1 MVLSRT
7 FLLARG
13 AAAGCLALGAAAGC
27 LALVAVAGCGESLFD
42 AHGKRDGGPGGDGG
56 PDGPDVPRMCPQEC
70 IGDAAKEF
78 SDSTIDA
85 WRYVDDTRDRRWVPM
100 TVDSARARG
109 TVSGNEIQRCA
120 DNPTAAGCQTQRDAL
135 LISSTGA
142 PMADPAIEFTFQRT
156 MPQAV
161 RIAFRAHA
169 SADHAIH
176 LYRNSR
182 EDILF
187 RGVTETGKP
196 VERSVLVDALP
207 GDRFLIAFEPTSA
220 SGGTVALD
228 FFIYDTDQDPP
239 FPSSCL
245 LTASF
250 EEAAGN
256 TVKDRCTSRDL
267 TSKAFGG
274 AEIAPTFI
282 DDDGPFKE
290 QLRAVDIATT
300 TYFETTLRPALVRA
314 SALTIQFWVRV
325 AQLPAA
331 TEGFAFSDLDE
342 FHGGRALS
350 FFTVGSEMRIHVH
363 AGVLI
368 GTNIVPGSKDEKFMA
383 GAWKFVRLVETASEI
398 RVCVDGAP
406 LMSLEVAPG
415 RPQST
420 DAVYLGKNADL
431 QGTPMFDGDLDDL
444 RVFAEALP
452 CAAP

>member
-1 MVLSRT
+1 MVLSRI
-7 FLLARG
+7 FLLAVL
-13 AAAGCLALGAAAGC
+13 AA
-27 LALVAVAGCGESLFD
+27 AGCGESLFD
-42 AHGKRDGGPGGDGG
+42 AHGKRDGGTPGGDGG
-56 PDGPDVPRMCPQEC
+56 PDGPDVPKSCPDEC
-70 IGDAAKEF
+70 IGDAAREF
-78 SDSTIDA
+78 SDSTTDT
-85 WRYVDDTRDRRWVPM
+85 WRYVDDTRDRRWLPM
-100 TVDSARARG
+100 TVDADKARG

-120 DNPTAAGCQTQRDAL
+120 AQPTASGCQEQPEAL

-142 PMADPAIEFTFQRT
+142 TMADPAIEFTYQRP

-161 RIAFRAHA
+161 RIAFRTHA
-169 SADHAIH
+169 SADHTIY

-182 EDILF
+182 EDVLF
-187 RGVTETGKP
+187 RGSTGTGKP
-196 VERSVLVDALP
+196 VEQSALVDALP
-207 GDRFLIAFEPTSA
+207 GDRFLIAFEPTST

-250 EEAAGN
+250 EDAAGN
-256 TVKDRCTSRDL
+256 TVKDRCTNRDL

-274 AEIAPTFI
+274 GEIAPTFI

-300 TYFETTLRPALVRA
+300 TYFETTLKPALVRA
-314 SALTIQFWVRV
+314 SSLTIQFWVRV
-325 AQLPAA
+325 AQLPPG

-350 FFTVGSEMRIHVH
+350 FYPIGTGIRIHLH
-363 AGVLI
+363 AAVLN
-368 GTNIVPGSKDEKFMA
+368 GTDIVPGGKDESFTA
-383 GAWKFVRLVETASEI
+383 DVWKFVRIVETADRI
-398 RVCVDGAP
+398 RVCVDGSP
-406 LMSLEVAPG
+406 LMSLDVAPG
-415 RPQST
+415 RPQSA

-431 QGTPMFDGDLDDL
+431 QSTPMFDGDLDDL

-452 CAAP
+452 CDPP